1 MAMDFIPVAGPWV
14 TEKEVRYSADAAAN
28 GWYAN
33 HNLYPDRFE
42 KGFAEYLGVAHATS
56 LPSCTSA
63 LHLALAGLGIG
74 PGDEVIVPDA
84 TWIATSAPVS
94 YVGATPVFAD
104 IDNESWCLD
113 AVAFERAIT
122 PRTKAVIVVHLY
134 GNMADMD
141 AIMQVA
147 KRHDIAVIEDAAE
160 AIGSEFRGR
169 KAGAFGDAGTF
180 SFHGSKTL
188 TTGEGGM
195 LVTSRDDLFARVL
208 RLRDHGREPGDRLFV
223 NQEVAYKYKMSA
235 LQAAFGLAQLERIEE
250 LVARK
255 REIFSWY
262 ARHVSGV
269 NGVTLNYEALTT
281 KNTYWMVTAVFHR
294 KSGLRKED
302 VIAELRRRNI
312 DSRPFFSPLSSLP
325 AYRDLGSAER
335 WSSRNPVSY
344 DIAPRAVNLP
354 SGFNMTDALVERV
367 VAAVKDIVRARTH
380 GAAVK
385 ETIS

>member
-1 MAMDFIPVAGPWV
+1 MDWIPVAGPWV
-14 TEKEVRYSADAAAN
+14 TEKEVRYAADAAAN
-28 GWYAN
+28 GWYAS
-33 HNLYPDRFE
+33 HGFYPDRFE

-104 IDNESWCLD
+104 VDEQSWCLD
-113 AVAFERAIT
+113 GAALERAIT

-141 AIMQVA
+141 TIMDVA
-147 KRHDIAVIEDAAE
+147 KRHHIAVIEDAAE
-160 AIGSEFRGR
+160 AIGSEYRGR
-169 KAGAFGDAGTF
+169 KAGAFGDAATF

-195 LVTSRDDLFARVL
+195 LVTSRNDLFARVL

-235 LQAAFGLAQLERIEE
+235 LQAAFGLGQLERIEE

-255 REIFSWY
+255 RELFTWY
-262 ARHVSGV
+262 ARHFSGI
-269 NGVTLNYEALTT
+269 NGISLNHEAPTT
-281 KNTYWMVTAVFHR
+281 KNTYWMVTAVFNR
-294 KSGLRKED
+294 GLGLRKED
-302 VIAELRRRNI
+302 VIAELRCRNI

-325 AYRDLGSAER
+325 AYRDLGGAGR
-335 WSSRNPVSY
+335 WNLSNPISY
-344 DIAPRAVNLP
+344 DIGARAVNLP
-354 SGFNMTDALVERV
+354 SGFNMTEALVERV
-367 VAAVKDIVRARTH
+367 VGAIHEIMSTRSVGSAVTEAM
-380 GAAVK
+380 
-385 ETIS
+385 S